1 MAVQTLLGLYR
12 HLIYNNSNI
21 NTLGRKENGIW
32 RLEILIF
39 FHRTNNFKHNV
50 TNIISRCRRSLE
62 SRQAQVGKAL
72 NLRGVCS
79 NYQQAYPAV
88 LWQDKARRTIRRI
101 NPVFCRRPYGTRPIN
116 PQHPGCLD
124 DSENDSAVWRK
135 VVSMA
140 QYHLRYSLSNDGN
153 AQHKHPGLDHS
164 RPAETA
170 QLSS

>member
-1 MAVQTLLGLYR
+1 MLRLQFIIEAAVFYWFNHDCRVLD
-12 HLIYNNSNI
+12 
-21 NTLGRKENGIW
+21 
-32 RLEILIF
+32 RLEFLILF
-39 FHRTNNFKHNV
+39 YLNQNFKHNV

-62 SRQAQVGKAL
+62 SRQAQMGQAL
-72 NLRGVCS
+72 NLRGVYS
-79 NYQQAYPAV
+79 NHQQAYPAV
-88 LWQDKARRTIRRI
+88 LWQHKARRTVRRS
-101 NPVFCRRPYGTRPIN
+101 NPALCRWTFGTRSVH

-135 VVSMA
+135 AVSMA

-153 AQHKHPGLDHS
+153 AQYKHPGLDHS